1 MSGFILSSTDF
12 EGWPVLS
19 GLPHDHRYSC
29 PAPPPTHALA
39 EAASGWT
46 PLDGES
52 MWTHQAKG
60 NLRAGLSRSLALD
73 IYGSLDVSN
82 KTHTQGIELYFYY

>member
-1 MSGFILSSTDF
+1 M
-12 EGWPVLS
+12 
-19 GLPHDHRYSC
+19 
-29 PAPPPTHALA
+29 

-46 PLDGES
+46 PLADGA

-73 IYGSLDVSN
+73 VYGSLDVSN